1 MKKVFLLLLMSV
13 FSHVIHAEYA
23 IIDDI
28 VYNLNVENLT
38 AIVLNFQNAG
48 SDVAIPAKVSYRG
61 DQYIVRSISRY
72 DFDYNSIDSYNDTYH
87 TQQMATSVWG
97 DNWISDAIV
106 ERTMKK
112 NQKREE
118 EESYFQYDYNY
129 TRAAINTL
137 QLPNTIKYIYS
148 GSFDGMT
155 RLRALIIPASVDKL
169 PDGENTI
176 FNQSMPRLEHV
187 IVMGLPTFS
196 MSESSV
202 VTFTS
207 MDNEG
212 NFNYIEKLK
221 QKIGIHYCPNLKT
234 FQVPEFKAKQSIL
247 DTYTKANQLL
257 KKATVQWN
265 NDLSRSPYNN
275 GAKIATPV
283 LKAEVCL
290 DAELI
295 VNAYKQAI
303 QYIKNRGNSFAY
315 QNAIAYTIDSL
326 ENELK
331 KHPYYNGVRLNS
343 NIPKLNTIEMDS
355 AYVADTYISFAKQ
368 LGNQYRDLAG
378 WQMEQDLKISNPK
391 KYIDTY
397 QQLHP
402 DKKHVIDSI
411 RNEYRCQSQEIQ
423 SQIAVSVLDGQ
434 SITQEPCRKTQWNQY
449 GDLFDNQEEFER
461 SYNANTNN
469 SFNAQIGVRQN
480 AKSKLTS
487 FKQYASENIKQ
498 IKLKSMRK
506 KPNEQTQ
513 HIILYLDEFKQ
524 TYYYVQA
531 IEYLLSQYPKI
542 TAEYEKNKNYFTS
555 QIDFFEAYTSD
566 NYGSILKN
574 NKNK

>member
-48 SDVAIPAKVSYRG
+48 SDVAIPAEVSYRG

-187 IVMGLPTFS
+187 FVMGLPTFS

-212 NFNYIEKLK
+212 NFNYIEK
-221 QKIGIHYCPNLKT
+221 
-234 FQVPEFKAKQSIL
+234 
-247 DTYTKANQLL
+247 
-257 KKATVQWN
+257 
-265 NDLSRSPYNN
+265 
-275 GAKIATPV
+275 
-283 LKAEVCL
+283 
-290 DAELI
+290 
-295 VNAYKQAI
+295 
-303 QYIKNRGNSFAY
+303 
-315 QNAIAYTIDSL
+315 
-326 ENELK
+326 
-331 KHPYYNGVRLNS
+331 
-343 NIPKLNTIEMDS
+343 
-355 AYVADTYISFAKQ
+355 
-368 LGNQYRDLAG
+368 
-378 WQMEQDLKISNPK
+378 
-391 KYIDTY
+391 
-397 QQLHP
+397 
-402 DKKHVIDSI
+402 
-411 RNEYRCQSQEIQ
+411 
-423 SQIAVSVLDGQ
+423 
-434 SITQEPCRKTQWNQY
+434 
-449 GDLFDNQEEFER
+449 
-461 SYNANTNN
+461 
-469 SFNAQIGVRQN
+469 
-480 AKSKLTS
+480 
-487 FKQYASENIKQ
+487 
-498 IKLKSMRK
+498 
-506 KPNEQTQ
+506 
-513 HIILYLDEFKQ
+513 
-524 TYYYVQA
+524 
-531 IEYLLSQYPKI
+531 
-542 TAEYEKNKNYFTS
+542 
-555 QIDFFEAYTSD
+555 
-566 NYGSILKN
+566 
-574 NKNK
+574 